1 MTQNEKDLLMK
12 DLCAR
17 LQYGVKCQVQ
27 EDEYIYIGTLCRI
40 EVDNKN
46 GHLLDFV
53 ETISGLDCQVYLT
66 EVKPCLFPLSSLT
79 KEHRNIISNKIRE
92 IQINNPPF
100 GRIHDS
106 GTDNLLNNITLCA
119 QWLINY
125 YIENHFD
132 YNGLIE
138 KGLAIDAT
146 GLNIY

>member
-1 MTQNEKDLLMK
+1 MTQENKDLLFA

-17 LQYGVKCQVQ
+17 IPYGLKCQKTAVWYS
-27 EDEYIYIGTLCRI
+27 EGHEIEKVDTVTLKASFLENDNYMIY
-40 EVDNKN
+40 KPY
-46 GHLLDFV
+46 LL
-53 ETISGLDCQVYLT
+53 
-66 EVKPCLFPLSSLT
+66 PLSSLT
-79 KEHRNIISNKIRE
+79 KEQRIIISNKIKE

-100 GRIHDS
+100 GKIHDS